1 MTEDKRFE
9 VKNIIFDGY
18 CIVDNTDGGYYAYDE
33 QDLKNL
39 CETLNEFVE
48 ENQQYKAACEKYNIK
63 PEHLMKVLDNFNEFL
78 EDEYNR
84 YLTGEGYEEYD

>member
-18 CIVDNTDGGYYAYDE
+18 CIVDNTDGGYYAYEE
-33 QDLKNL
+33 QDLENL

-63 PEHLMKVLDNFNEFL
+63 PEQLSKVLDDFNEFL
-78 EDEYNR
+78 EDEYNG
-84 YLTGEGYEEYD
+84 YLTGESYEEYD

>member
-1 MTEDKRFE
+1 MTTNKRFTVE
-9 VKNIIFDGY
+9 HIIFDGY

-63 PEHLMKVLDNFNEFL
+63 PEQLSKVLDKFNELL
-78 EDEYNR
+78 EDEYNG
-84 YLTGEGYEEYD
+84 YLTGESYEDYD

>member
-1 MTEDKRFE
+1 MTTDKRFTVE
-9 VKNIIFDGY
+9 NIIFDGY
-18 CIVDNTDGGYYAYDE
+18 CIVDNTDGGYYAYEE

-63 PEHLMKVLDNFNEFL
+63 PKHLTKVLDDFNEFL
-78 EDEYNR
+78 KDEYNG
-84 YLTGEGYEEYD
+84 YLTGESYEEYD

>member
-1 MTEDKRFE
+1 MTANKRFTVE
-9 VKNIIFDGY
+9 HIIFDGY

-63 PEHLMKVLDNFNEFL
+63 PEQLSKVLDEFNEFL
-78 EDEYNR
+78 EDEYNG
-84 YLTGEGYEEYD
+84 YLTGESYEEYD

>member
-63 PEHLMKVLDNFNEFL
+63 PEQLSKVLDDFNEFL
-78 EDEYNR
+78 EDEYNG
-84 YLTGEGYEEYD
+84 YLTGESYEEYD

>member
-9 VKNIIFDGY
+9 VKNIIFDGD
-18 CIVDNTDGGYYAYDE
+18 CIVDHTDGGYYAYDE

-48 ENQQYKAACEKYNIK
+48 ENQQYKAACEKYNIE
-63 PEHLMKVLDNFNEFL
+63 PEQLLKVLD
-78 EDEYNR
+78 EYNELLEYEYNG
-84 YLTGEGYEEYD
+84 YLTGESYGEYD

>member
-18 CIVDNTDGGYYAYDE
+18 CIVDNTDGGYYAYEE
-33 QDLKNL
+33 QDLENL

-63 PEHLMKVLDNFNEFL
+63 PEHLSKVLDDFNEFL
-78 EDEYNR
+78 EDEYNG
-84 YLTGEGYEEYD
+84 YLTGESYEEYD

>member
-63 PEHLMKVLDNFNEFL
+63 PEQLSKVLDDFNEFL
-78 EDEYNR
+78 EDEYNG
-84 YLTGEGYEEYD
+84 YLNGESYEEYD